1 MSQLLPE
8 LRKGISNVDFN
19 PLISPD
25 YGTSYVLK
33 KEIGKQARRDAI
45 DKEMT
50 WVQTVGITLQRLLE
64 RWNEWALFK
73 NHRLV
78 QLFKKLFDF
87 NVSRFRLQH

>member
-8 LRKGISNVDFN
+8 LRKGISNADFN

-50 WVQTVGITLQRLLE
+50 
-64 RWNEWALFK
+64 
-73 NHRLV
+73 
-78 QLFKKLFDF
+78 
-87 NVSRFRLQH
+87 